1 MKSLIFALLFLIP
14 VTFIPLQANVPA
26 TQSNKSEIV
35 MPAEDCT
42 YWITKSS
49 KKRHNSKCR
58 YYKNSKGYCTEN
70 EKEGVACKVC
80 GG

>member
-1 MKSLIFALLFLIP
+1 MKSLLFALLFLVP
-14 VTFIPLQANVPA
+14 VTFMSFDNAGYAAKGN
-26 TQSNKSEIV
+26 SSIV

-49 KKRHNSKCR
+49 KKRHNASCR
-58 YYKNSKGYCTEN
+58 YYKNSKGYCTED
-70 EKEGVACKVC
+70 KSVGTACKVC